1 MSDRN
6 PVEKG
11 SAQVPAA
18 GSMTELIREF
28 FSFVSIR
35 GKEEVG
41 RVQERSRH
49 QLELRQLRRDRS
61 KRLEKLGREAM
72 ALVQAAEIEHPGL
85 GAHLEHIQALDL
97 RIESLAAA
105 GPTGHDGSAGA
116 SEE

>member
-11 SAQVPAA
+11 SSQVPAT
-18 GSMTELIREF
+18 GSMTELLREF
-28 FSFVSIR
+28 FSFVSVR

-61 KRLEKLGREAM
+61 KRLEKLGRESM
-72 ALVQAAEIEHPGL
+72 ALVQAKEIEHPGL
-85 GAHLEHIQALDL
+85 GAHIEHIHALDR
-97 RIESLAAA
+97 RIDALAAE
-105 GPTGHDGSAGA
+105 GPASHESGA
-116 SEE
+116 AATEE